1 MMLVNLI
8 NNLALIEITY
18 MKNAPFWG

>member
-8 NNLALIEITY
+8 NSLAFIEVTY
-18 MKNAPFWG
+18 VKNAPFWG

>member
-8 NNLALIEITY
+8 NNLARFEITY